1 MATQGQLDFVH
12 DIEAGVAA
20 LLASNQNVTKITQV
34 TEAAGRNLIEVSAY
48 VGRLAQMNEW
58 NLVYRLAEAFS
69 KVNLAPICITRV
81 LKSDLVAPKK
91 QIDLITEN
99 IEPEALELERSLP
112 SIPQQLEEL
121 DRVFDVQYATE
132 VKPSLCEPAQVLQK
146 TIQLLSPYKK
156 STQQHVISTLGVW
169 FGVGT

>member
-20 LLASNQNVTKITQV
+20 LLASNQYVTKITQV
-34 TEAAGRNLIEVSAY
+34 TEAAGRNLIEVSSY
-48 VGRLAQMNEW
+48 VGRLAQTKEW
-58 NLVYRLAEAFS
+58 ILLDRLAEAFL
-69 KVNLAPICITRV
+69 KVNLAPACITRA
-81 LKSDLVAPKK
+81 LESAPQK

-99 IEPEALELERSLP
+99 IEPEPLELERSLP

-121 DRVFDVQYATE
+121 DRVFDVQIATE
-132 VKPSLCEPAQVLQK
+132 IKDSIYEPAEVLQK
-146 TIQLLSPYKK
+146 TIQLLAPYKK
-156 STQQHVISTLGVW
+156 STQHHVISTLGVW